1 MSKSSEIYKN
11 SHLTSSQRGEGL
23 AERTQRSVF
32 FYTFVKET
40 AKNSMLLLSGPNISG
55 NEWKYVKDCL
65 DTGWVSSV
73 GAYVEKFEK
82 MTAEFTGAKFAV
94 ATSSGTTALHICLIL
109 NNIQRD
115 DYVIAPNITFV
126 ASINAIK
133 YTNADPILIDVD
145 EHTWQMD
152 LDLLEKFLSGETEI
166 KNDNSIYKKDGRKIK
181 AIMPVHVLGN
191 MCDMGRLLH
200 ISKKYN
206 LIVIEDATEALGSY
220 YKNKHA
226 GTFGLMGTFSYNGN
240 KIITTGGGGMI
251 ITDNEAL
258 AKKAKHITTQAKS
271 DPFEYMHDE
280 IGYNYR
286 LVNTAAAM
294 GVGQMELLPE
304 FLKRKR
310 EIIAF
315 YKKEL
320 EEVGDI
326 SFQKIDHDVNPNWWL
341 PTIMTEKQ
349 KQVLKI
355 LNENKMQSR
364 PFWVPMNKLPM
375 FKNNLYYTK
384 DNRSDYIYQK
394 CLSIPCSTNISDDEL
409 ASVVL
414 KIKEVY

>member
-1 MSKSSEIYKN
+1 M
-11 SHLTSSQRGEGL
+11 
-23 AERTQRSVF
+23 ERTTLRF
-32 FYTFVKET
+32 FLYVCKRNR
-40 AKNSMLLLSGPNISG
+40 KKSMLLLSGPNISG

-73 GAYVEKFEK
+73 GAYVEMFEK
-82 MTAEFTGAKFAV
+82 MTAEFAGAKYAV

-109 NNIQRD
+109 NGIERG
-115 DYVIAPNITFV
+115 DYVIAPNLTFV

-145 EHTWQMD
+145 EQTWQMD
-152 LDLLEKFLSGETEI
+152 LDLLERFLAEGTEI
-166 KNDNSIYKKDGRKIK
+166 KNGFCVYKNGRKIK

-191 MCDMGRLLH
+191 MCDMDRLLA
-200 ISKKYN
+200 ISKKYR

-226 GTFGLMGTFSYNGN
+226 GTFGLLGTFSYNGN

-251 ITDNEAL
+251 VTDNEAL
-258 AKKAKHITTQAKS
+258 AKKAKHLTTQAKS

-294 GVGQMELLPE
+294 GVGQMELLPK
-304 FLKRKR
+304 FLQRKR

-320 EEVGDI
+320 EGVGDI
-326 SFQKIDHDVNPNWWL
+326 SFQKVDDNVSPNWWL

-349 KQVLKI
+349 KQVLTI
-355 LNENKMQSR
+355 LNDNKMQSR
-364 PFWVPMNKLPM
+364 PFWVPMNKLPI
-375 FKNNLYYTK
+375 FIKDLYYTR
-384 DNRSDYIYQK
+384 DDRSDYVYQK
-394 CLSIPCSTNISDDEL
+394 CLSIPCSTNISDDQL
-409 ASVVL
+409 TCVVA
-414 KIKEVY
+414 KIKEVF